1 MIIVMQ
7 TSADLRRSDQAACRV
22 APSVIDKCRRADVGV
37 RQTKIQ
43 ARQRVSFGNLN
54 GGQIVNDCE

>member
-22 APSVIDKCRRADVGV
+22 APSVIDSADGQMWGSV
-37 RQTKIQ
+37 RLKFRLVKEFLLEI
-43 ARQRVSFGNLN
+43 
-54 GGQIVNDCE
+54 